1 MWYHIKMEKYCKT
14 CDVKLEFVK
23 GNEPWDED
31 HFQCPIC
38 CGTYNIFNLEKC
50 DCKYAHPDGICRWPT
65 LEGRLSQPLTTEK
78 EALLQLNR
86 IGGCELSEA
95 TLRKVEKYLE
105 EDEQLKAVRE
115 KVKRAVDLSPNH
127 VTFEDAKKQVEN
139 FRRPV

>member
-1 MWYHIKMEKYCKT
+1 MEKYCKT

-65 LEGRLSQPLTTEK
+65 LEGRLSQPLTSRCEALKQMKANGDILSPLAERYLQKCLEK
-78 EALLQLNR
+78 E
-86 IGGCELSEA
+86 
-95 TLRKVEKYLE
+95 
-105 EDEQLKAVRE
+105 
-115 KVKRAVDLSPNH
+115 
-127 VTFEDAKKQVEN
+127 KKKN
-139 FRRPV
+139 